1 MQKVTQFGKV
11 GRPLFHISDS
21 LYKQRGKESQL
32 ILLFSLLH
40 SNDVKVMQLTA

>member
-11 GRPLFHISDS
+11 GCPLFHISHS

-32 ILLFSLLH
+32 ILLLSLLH
-40 SNDVKVMQLTA
+40 SNDVKVIQLRA